1 MSEMKRD
8 ESICF
13 GCWSQGKGKH
23 CGLHADTD
31 TKVRK
36 SRTML
41 LCRNW
46 DLNVM
51 RRRYRSEEIQE
62 IFMRRSTALKYDVKR
77 KKFSTMVEARHMV
90 YKSMAGQLGACN
102 MRMTLV
108 TKAKRWAIRFVTS
121 YSLLASRYSNL
132 DV

>member
-1 MSEMKRD
+1 
-8 ESICF
+8 
-13 GCWSQGKGKH
+13 
-23 CGLHADTD
+23 
-31 TKVRK
+31 
-36 SRTML
+36 ML

-77 KKFSTMVEARHMV
+77 KKFTTMVEARHMV
-90 YKSMAGQLGACN
+90 YKAMADQLGSCN

-108 TKAKRWAIRFVTS
+108 TKAKRWAVR
-121 YSLLASRYSNL
+121 
-132 DV
+132 